1 VASAEAVL
9 GGARKSLEKA
19 SLVQVLRWNLE
30 EMGIYEARLSAH
42 RVFATTDE
50 FKHL

>member
-19 SLVQVLRWNLE
+19 SLVQVLR
-30 EMGIYEARLSAH
+30 
-42 RVFATTDE
+42 
-50 FKHL
+50 